1 MITVG
6 IDMGAKNIKV
16 VVARNGESIGHSLL
30 LLETDLDRFA
40 SARKALG
47 AALDKAGIG
56 EEEVNTVVATGAG
69 KKVVTFAKKE
79 FTVMGCNAKGIIRIY
94 PSVRVVIDVGAEEAR
109 CIRLDETG
117 RVVEFAVNE
126 KCAAGAGAFIEAM
139 ARAMEVS
146 IEEFARL
153 SLTSTRTIPINA
165 QCAIFAES
173 EVVSLVHGETSQ
185 ADISKAVHDAM
196 AARVGAMSQR
206 VTTEKDVA
214 LIGGVAKSI
223 GFVESL
229 KAVLK
234 EDFLIP
240 QEPEYV
246 TAFGAALLGMEEE
259 EASKEV

>member
-30 LLETDLDRFA
+30 LLETDLDRFD

-47 AALDKAGIG
+47 SALEKAGIG
-56 EEEVNTVVATGAG
+56 EREVNTIVATGAG
-69 KKVVTFAKKE
+69 KKVVTFANKE
-79 FTVMGCNAKGIIRIY
+79 FTVIACNAKGIVRIF

-109 CIRLDETG
+109 CVRLDETG
-117 RVVEFAVNE
+117 RVVEFSINE
-126 KCAAGAGAFIEAM
+126 KCAAGAGAFMEAM

-173 EVVSLVHGETSQ
+173 EVVSLVHGGIDR
-185 ADISKAVHDAM
+185 ADISRAVHDAM

-223 GFVESL
+223 GFVGSL
-229 KAVLK
+229 KAYLK
-234 EDFLIP
+234 KDLLVP
-240 QEPEYV
+240 KEPEFV
-246 TAFGAALLGMEEE
+246 TAFGAALLGMEGEE
-259 EASKEV
+259 SSKEV

>member
-16 VVARNGESIGHSLL
+16 VVARNGESIGQSLL
-30 LLETDLDRFA
+30 QLETDVDRYT
-40 SARKALG
+40 SARQALG
-47 AALDKAGIG
+47 TALENAGVQEG
-56 EEEVNTVVATGAG
+56 EVNTIVATGAG

-79 FTVMGCNAKGIIRIY
+79 FTVVACNAKGIVKIF

-109 CIRLDETG
+109 CVRLDETG
-117 RVVEFAVNE
+117 RVIEFAINE
-126 KCAAGAGAFIEAM
+126 KCAAGAGAFMESM

-146 IEEFARL
+146 IEEFARI

-173 EVVSLVHGETSQ
+173 EVVSLVHGETDR
-185 ADISKAVHDAM
+185 ADISKAVNDAM
-196 AARVGAMSQR
+196 ASRVGAMSQR
-206 VTTEKDVA
+206 VTTYKDIA

-229 KAVLK
+229 KAFLK
-234 EDFLIP
+234 EDLLIP
-240 QEPEYV
+240 KEPDFV
-246 TAFGAALLGMEEE
+246 TAFGAALLGMETGEG
-259 EASKEV
+259 SKEV